1 MFTRV
6 WIYKEDRIMSL
17 DTVLKIGNILRN
29 SKEEMSFSKAIESC
43 KCKDGCWPFCL
54 CLPVDKDFN
63 IIFDRASIV
72 PENKRNS
79 LFYLTY
85 KTSNYDRVCRYIYGD
100 IYYSVKG
107 TLSKNGSI
115 NKPKEDGYYRLG
127 ESQNKNSFNLGNAEY
142 KSICSSSDFSP
153 EEKKVFQQLRTGLA
167 KEQILIERILKYA
180 PAIIKYFE
188 NENVSSFK
196 EYIENEDNLKD
207 ICCTINKENNKKELK
222 KSAEA
227 KSEEELLQLNS
238 ASIFLHFSYEDSNG
252 NEKSWYDFSN
262 TLELVIREMQKKY
275 VDDKNKERLVLKK
288 SLWPTICSGDDKND
302 IQFPNFDLENRY
314 KTRVFTES
322 EIEDLFYG
330 DEYAKKNGKK
340 ISDSK
345 YKLIVLPCGDN
356 LKAEDLKLFQEKRN
370 EPAIV
375 SANEYKDDLISSIL
389 EDSSTFTSF
398 DFIFAKKERT
408 KADDTYLM
416 EISNITLSALNR
428 VNKRN
433 KEIADKVYAERNKEI
448 KIDKLERNKE
458 KKEDYSP
465 ICNSFRN
472 LLGDVQMNNTTGKA
486 EIVASKKYESQI
498 LKVLPLIYK
507 EDYYNDPYLLHSFV
521 TNVESATRLG
531 NGSFWCKI
539 LKYDLMFILSIQN
552 NKQNKFMEIT
562 NSCSFKLGFKIGKMA
577 QPLRFI
583 GSFEKNYV
591 GLLSRRVS
599 TKEDCIRFVT
609 DLCQK
614 LVMHDSVWSVMSA
627 EVFDDLAKLPEDK
640 YDKDELS
647 FGFLDGY
654 FKYESTDKKK
664 VFQKR
669 LEKIMKDY
677 SDDEDLK
684 EPISKLNLIV
694 NEIKHND

>member
-1 MFTRV
+1 
-6 WIYKEDRIMSL
+6 MSL

-29 SKEEMSFSKAIESC
+29 SKEKMSFSNAIVSC
-43 KCKDGCWPFCL
+43 PKDNKGCWPFCL
-54 CLPVDKDFN
+54 FLPVDKDFN
-63 IIFDRASIV
+63 VIFDKVSEV
-72 PENKRNS
+72 PENRRNS
-79 LFYLTY
+79 LYYLMY
-85 KTSNYDRVCRYIYGD
+85 KTSTSDSVCRYIYGD
-100 IYYSVKG
+100 IYYSFKG
-107 TLSKNGSI
+107 TLGKNGSI
-115 NKPKEDGYYRLG
+115 NKPVEGGNYRLM
-127 ESQNKNSFNLGNAEY
+127 ESPSSFDKGTATCNE
-142 KSICSSSDFSP
+142 ICSLSGFSP
-153 EEKKVFQQLRTGLA
+153 EGTNEFQRMRTGFA
-167 KEQILIERILKYA
+167 KEQTLIERTLKYA

-188 NENVSSFK
+188 YVNVSSFK
-196 EYIENEDNLKD
+196 EYIENEDNLKN
-207 ICCTINKENNKKELK
+207 ICCTINKENNKKKLEKLG
-222 KSAEA
+222 EA
-227 KSEEELLQLNS
+227 NGEEELLLLNS
-238 ASIFLHFSYEDSNG
+238 ASIFLHFSYEDGNG

-262 TLELVIREMQKKY
+262 TLELVIREMHKKY
-275 VDDKNKERLVLKK
+275 VEDVKGNKERLVLKK
-288 SLWPTICSGDDKND
+288 SLWPTICSGDKKND
-302 IQFPNFDLENRY
+302 IQFPNFASENKY
-314 KTRVFTES
+314 KTRFFTES
-322 EIEDLFYG
+322 EIEDLFYV
-330 DEYAKKNGKK
+330 DQYAKNGKT
-340 ISDSK
+340 ICDSE
-345 YKLIVLPCGDN
+345 YELIVLPCGDN

-370 EPAIV
+370 ESAIV
-375 SANEYKDDLISSIL
+375 SANEYNDDLISSIL

-398 DFIFAKKERT
+398 DFIFARKERT
-408 KADDTYLM
+408 KPDDTYLI
-416 EISNITLSALNR
+416 EISNITRSTLNR
-428 VNKRN
+428 VNSRN
-433 KEIADKVYAERNKEI
+433 ENIAHQVYAERNKEI
-448 KIDKLERNKE
+448 KIDKPQKNKE
-458 KKEDYSP
+458 KKENYFLS

-472 LLGDVQMNNTTGKA
+472 LLGDVQMDNTTGKVKIA
-486 EIVASKKYESQI
+486 ASKKYESHI

-531 NGSFWCKI
+531 DGSFWCKI

-577 QPLRFI
+577 KPLGKAI

-599 TKEDCIRFVT
+599 TKEDCISFVT

-654 FKYESTDKKK
+654 FKYEPTDKKK

-669 LEKIMKDY
+669 LEKIIKDY

-684 EPISKLNLIV
+684 ESVSKLNLIV
-694 NEIKHND
+694 EDIKLNNKKI

>member
-1 MFTRV
+1 
-6 WIYKEDRIMSL
+6 MSL

-29 SKEEMSFSKAIESC
+29 SKEKMSFSKNIVSC
-43 KCKDGCWPFCL
+43 PKDEKGCWPFCL

-63 IIFDRASIV
+63 IIFDKASIV

-79 LFYLTY
+79 LFYLKY
-85 KTSNYDRVCRYIYGD
+85 ITSNNDKSFKYIYGD

-107 TLSKNGSI
+107 ALGKNGSI
-115 NKPKEDGYYRLG
+115 NEPKECGYYRLAASKSG
-127 ESQNKNSFNLGNAEY
+127 SSFNIGTATCKEIY
-142 KSICSSSDFSP
+142 SSPDFSP
-153 EEKKVFQQLRTGLA
+153 EEIKEFKQIRTGLA
-167 KEQILIERILKYA
+167 KELTLIERILKYA

-196 EYIENEDNLKD
+196 EYIENEDNLKN
-207 ICCTINKENNKKELK
+207 ICCTINKENNKKKLDKLK
-222 KSAEA
+222 EA
-227 KSEEELLQLNS
+227 KSDEELLLLNS

-262 TLELVIREMQKKY
+262 TLELVIREMHKKY

-465 ICNSFRN
+465 ICNSFHN

-486 EIVASKKYESQI
+486 EIVASKKYESHI
-498 LKVLPLIYK
+498 LKVLPLVYK
-507 EDYYNDPYLLHSFV
+507 EDYYNDPSLLHSFV
-521 TNVESATRLG
+521 ANVESATRIG
-531 NGSFWCKI
+531 DGSFWCKI

-577 QPLRFI
+577 QPLRKFI

-627 EVFDDLAKLPEDK
+627 EVFDDLANISESE

-654 FKYESTDKKK
+654 FKYEPTDKKK
-664 VFQKR
+664 EFQKR

-684 EPISKLNLIV
+684 ESVSKLNLIV
-694 NEIKHND
+694 NEMKK

>member
-1 MFTRV
+1 
-6 WIYKEDRIMSL
+6 MSL

-29 SKEEMSFSKAIESC
+29 SKEKMSFSKNIVSC
-43 KCKDGCWPFCL
+43 PKDEKGCWPFCL

-63 IIFDRASIV
+63 IIFDKASIV

-79 LFYLTY
+79 LFYLKY
-85 KTSNYDRVCRYIYGD
+85 ITSNNDKSFKYIYGD

-107 TLSKNGSI
+107 ALGKNGSI
-115 NKPKEDGYYRLG
+115 NEPKECGYYRLAASKSG
-127 ESQNKNSFNLGNAEY
+127 SSFNIGTATCKEIY
-142 KSICSSSDFSP
+142 SSPDFSP
-153 EEKKVFQQLRTGLA
+153 EEIKEFKQIRTGLA
-167 KEQILIERILKYA
+167 KELTLIERILKYA

-196 EYIENEDNLKD
+196 EYIENEDNLKN
-207 ICCTINKENNKKELK
+207 ICCTINKENNKKKLDKLK
-222 KSAEA
+222 EA
-227 KSEEELLQLNS
+227 KSDEELLLLNS

-262 TLELVIREMQKKY
+262 TLELVIREMHKKY

-302 IQFPNFDLENRY
+302 MQFPNFDLENRY

-398 DFIFAKKERT
+398 DFIFARKERT
-408 KADDTYLM
+408 KPDDTYLM
-416 EISNITLSALNR
+416 EISNITRSNLNR
-428 VNKRN
+428 VTSRICK
-433 KEIADKVYAERNKEI
+433 KAYQVYARRNKEI
-448 KIDKLERNKE
+448 KVDMSL
-458 KKEDYSP
+458 S
-465 ICNSFRN
+465 ICCKSFSN
-472 LLGDVQMNNTTGKA
+472 LLGDVQLDQAGKVKIA
-486 EIVASKKYESQI
+486 ASKKYESHI

-507 EDYYNDPYLLHSFV
+507 GDYYNDPSLLHSFV
-521 TNVESATRLG
+521 TNVESAIRLG
-531 NGSFWCKI
+531 GSLFWYEI

-577 QPLRFI
+577 QPLRKFI

-627 EVFDDLAKLPEDK
+627 EVFDDLANISESE

-654 FKYESTDKKK
+654 FKYEPTDKKK
-664 VFQKR
+664 EFQKR

-684 EPISKLNLIV
+684 ESVSKLNLIV
-694 NEIKHND
+694 DEINHKN

>member
-1 MFTRV
+1 
-6 WIYKEDRIMSL
+6 MSL

-29 SKEEMSFSKAIESC
+29 SKEKMSFSKNIVSC
-43 KCKDGCWPFCL
+43 PKDEKGCWPFCL

-63 IIFDRASIV
+63 IIFDKASIV

-79 LFYLTY
+79 LFYLKY
-85 KTSNYDRVCRYIYGD
+85 ITSNNDKSFKYIYGD

-107 TLSKNGSI
+107 ALGKNGSI
-115 NKPKEDGYYRLG
+115 NEPKECGYYRLAASKSG
-127 ESQNKNSFNLGNAEY
+127 SSFNIGTATCKEIY
-142 KSICSSSDFSP
+142 SSPDFSP
-153 EEKKVFQQLRTGLA
+153 EEIKEFKQIRTGLA
-167 KEQILIERILKYA
+167 KELTLIERILKYA

-196 EYIENEDNLKD
+196 EYIENEDNLKN
-207 ICCTINKENNKKELK
+207 ICCTINKENNKKKL
-222 KSAEA
+222 EA
-227 KSEEELLQLNS
+227 KSDEELLLLNS

-262 TLELVIREMQKKY
+262 TLELVIREMHKKY

-465 ICNSFRN
+465 ICNSFHN

-486 EIVASKKYESQI
+486 EIVASKKYESHI
-498 LKVLPLIYK
+498 LKVLPLVYK
-507 EDYYNDPYLLHSFV
+507 EDYYNDPSLLHSFV
-521 TNVESATRLG
+521 ANVESATRIG
-531 NGSFWCKI
+531 DGSFWCKI

-577 QPLRFI
+577 QPLRKFI

-627 EVFDDLAKLPEDK
+627 EVFDDLANISESE

-654 FKYESTDKKK
+654 FKYEPTDKKK
-664 VFQKR
+664 EFQKR

-684 EPISKLNLIV
+684 ESVSKLNLIV
-694 NEIKHND
+694 NEIKNKN

>member
-1 MFTRV
+1 
-6 WIYKEDRIMSL
+6 MSL

-29 SKEEMSFSKAIESC
+29 SKEKMSFSKNIVSC
-43 KCKDGCWPFCL
+43 PKDEKGCWPFCL

-63 IIFDRASIV
+63 IIFDKASIV

-79 LFYLTY
+79 LFYLKY
-85 KTSNYDRVCRYIYGD
+85 ITSNNDKSFKYIYGD
-100 IYYSVKG
+100 IYYTVKG
-107 TLSKNGSI
+107 ALGKNGSI
-115 NKPKEDGYYRLG
+115 NEPKECGYYRLAASKSG
-127 ESQNKNSFNLGNAEY
+127 SSFNIGTATCKEIY
-142 KSICSSSDFSP
+142 SSPDFSP
-153 EEKKVFQQLRTGLA
+153 EEIKEFKQIRTGLA
-167 KEQILIERILKYA
+167 KELTLIERILKYA

-196 EYIENEDNLKD
+196 EYIENEDNLKN
-207 ICCTINKENNKKELK
+207 ICCTINKENNKKKLDKLK
-222 KSAEA
+222 EA
-227 KSEEELLQLNS
+227 KSDEELLLLNS

-262 TLELVIREMQKKY
+262 TLELVIREMHKKY

-375 SANEYKDDLISSIL
+375 SANDYKDDLISSIL

-465 ICNSFRN
+465 ICNSFHN

-486 EIVASKKYESQI
+486 EIVASKKYESHI
-498 LKVLPLIYK
+498 LKVLPLVYK
-507 EDYYNDPYLLHSFV
+507 EDYYNDPSLLHSFV
-521 TNVESATRLG
+521 ANVESATRIG
-531 NGSFWCKI
+531 DGSFWCKI

-577 QPLRFI
+577 QPLRKFI

-627 EVFDDLAKLPEDK
+627 EVFDDLANISESE

-654 FKYESTDKKK
+654 FKYEPTDKKK
-664 VFQKR
+664 EFQKR

-684 EPISKLNLIV
+684 ESVSKLNLIV
-694 NEIKHND
+694 NEIMK

>member
-1 MFTRV
+1 
-6 WIYKEDRIMSL
+6 MSL

-29 SKEEMSFSKAIESC
+29 SKEKMSFSNAVASC
-43 KCKDGCWPFCL
+43 PKDNKGCWPFCL

-63 IIFDRASIV
+63 VIFDKASIV
-72 PENKRNS
+72 PENQRNN
-79 LFYLTY
+79 LYYLKY
-85 KTSNYDRVCRYIYGD
+85 KTSGNDTSCKYMFGD

-127 ESQNKNSFNLGNAEY
+127 ESQNNNSFNLGNAEY

-238 ASIFLHFSYEDSNG
+238 ASIFLHFSYEDGNG

-314 KTRVFTES
+314 KTRSFSES
-322 EIEDLFYG
+322 EIENLFYG
-330 DEYAKKNGKK
+330 VTYAKKGRK
-340 ISDSK
+340 ISDSE
-345 YKLIVLPCGDN
+345 YKLIVLPYGNN
-356 LKAEDLKLFQEKRN
+356 LKADDLKLFIEKKN
-370 EPAIV
+370 ESSIIL
-375 SANEYKDDLISSIL
+375 SNEYSDDLISSVL
-389 EDSSTFTSF
+389 GSSSTFTSF
-398 DFIFAKKERT
+398 DFIFVKNGGT
-408 KADDTYLM
+408 KPDTDLI
-416 EISNITLSALNR
+416 EISNITRSALNR
-428 VNKRN
+428 VDSRN
-433 KEIADKVYAERNKEI
+433 KAIAHQVYAERNKEI
-448 KIDKLERNKE
+448 KIDKPERNKE
-458 KKEDYSP
+458 KKEDNSLS
-465 ICNSFRN
+465 ICKSFRN
-472 LLGDVQMNNTTGKA
+472 LLGDVQLDATGKVKIA
-486 EIVASKKYESQI
+486 ASKKYESHI

-507 EDYYNDPYLLHSFV
+507 ENYYNDPYLLHSYV
-521 TNVESATRLG
+521 TNVESTTRIG
-531 NGSFWCKI
+531 DGSFWCKI

-552 NKQNKFMEIT
+552 NKQNKYMEII
-562 NSCSFKLGFKIGKMA
+562 NSASFKLGVKIGKMA
-577 QPLRFI
+577 KPLKNSI

-599 TKEDCIRFVT
+599 TKDDCIRFVT
-609 DLCQK
+609 DISQK
-614 LVMHDSVWSVMSA
+614 LVMHDGMWATMCA
-627 EVFDDLAKLPEDK
+627 EVCDDLANLSESE
-640 YDKDELS
+640 YDKDKLS

-654 FKYESTDKKK
+654 FKYEPTDKKK
-664 VFQKR
+664 EFQKR

-684 EPISKLNLIV
+684 ESVSKLNLIV
-694 NEIKHND
+694 DEINHKN

>member
-1 MFTRV
+1 
-6 WIYKEDRIMSL
+6 MSL

-29 SKEEMSFSKAIESC
+29 SKEKMSFSKNIVSC
-43 KCKDGCWPFCL
+43 PKDEKGCWPFCL

-63 IIFDRASIV
+63 IIFDKASIV

-79 LFYLTY
+79 LFYLKY
-85 KTSNYDRVCRYIYGD
+85 ITSNNDKSFKYIYGD

-107 TLSKNGSI
+107 ALGKNGSI
-115 NKPKEDGYYRLG
+115 NEPKECGYYRLAASKSG
-127 ESQNKNSFNLGNAEY
+127 SSFNIGTATCKEIY
-142 KSICSSSDFSP
+142 SSPDFSP
-153 EEKKVFQQLRTGLA
+153 EEIKEFKQIRTGLA
-167 KEQILIERILKYA
+167 KELTLIERILKYA

-196 EYIENEDNLKD
+196 EYIENEDNLKN
-207 ICCTINKENNKKELK
+207 ICCTINKENNKKKLDKLK
-222 KSAEA
+222 EA
-227 KSEEELLQLNS
+227 KSDEELLLLNS
-238 ASIFLHFSYEDSNG
+238 ASIFFHFSYEDSNG

-262 TLELVIREMQKKY
+262 TLELVIREMHKKY

-302 IQFPNFDLENRY
+302 IQFPNFYLENRY

-465 ICNSFRN
+465 ICNSFHN

-486 EIVASKKYESQI
+486 EIVASKKYESHI
-498 LKVLPLIYK
+498 LKVLPLVYK
-507 EDYYNDPYLLHSFV
+507 EDYYNDPSLLHSFV
-521 TNVESATRLG
+521 ANVESATRIG
-531 NGSFWCKI
+531 DGSFWCKI

-577 QPLRFI
+577 QPLRKFI

-627 EVFDDLAKLPEDK
+627 EVFDDLANISESE

-654 FKYESTDKKK
+654 FKYEPTDKKK
-664 VFQKR
+664 EFQKR

-684 EPISKLNLIV
+684 ESVSKLNLIV
-694 NEIKHND
+694 NEIKK

>member
-1 MFTRV
+1 M
-6 WIYKEDRIMSL
+6 
-17 DTVLKIGNILRN
+17 
-29 SKEEMSFSKAIESC
+29 
-43 KCKDGCWPFCL
+43 
-54 CLPVDKDFN
+54 
-63 IIFDRASIV
+63 
-72 PENKRNS
+72 
-79 LFYLTY
+79 
-85 KTSNYDRVCRYIYGD
+85 
-100 IYYSVKG
+100 
-107 TLSKNGSI
+107 
-115 NKPKEDGYYRLG
+115 
-127 ESQNKNSFNLGNAEY
+127 Q
-142 KSICSSSDFSP
+142 
-153 EEKKVFQQLRTGLA
+153 
-167 KEQILIERILKYA
+167 
-180 PAIIKYFE
+180 
-188 NENVSSFK
+188 
-196 EYIENEDNLKD
+196 
-207 ICCTINKENNKKELK
+207 
-222 KSAEA
+222 
-227 KSEEELLQLNS
+227 
-238 ASIFLHFSYEDSNG
+238 YE
-252 NEKSWYDFSN
+252 
-262 TLELVIREMQKKY
+262 Y

-330 DEYAKKNGKK
+330 VSYAKKGKM
-340 ISDSK
+340 ISGSE
-345 YKLIVLPCGDN
+345 YKLIVLPFGKN
-356 LKAEDLKLFQEKRN
+356 LKADDLKLFTEKKN
-370 EPAIV
+370 ESSIIL
-375 SANEYKDDLISSIL
+375 SNEYSDDLISLALGS
-389 EDSSTFTSF
+389 SSTFTSF
-398 DFIFAKKERT
+398 DFIFVKNGGT
-408 KADDTYLM
+408 KPDTYLI
-416 EISNITLSALNR
+416 ELSNITRSNLNR
-428 VNKRN
+428 VNSRN
-433 KEIADKVYAERNKEI
+433 QNIAHQIYAERNNELKVETPF
-448 KIDKLERNKE
+448 
-458 KKEDYSP
+458 S
-465 ICNSFRN
+465 ICKSFSN
-472 LLGDVQMNNTTGKA
+472 LLGDVQLDATGKVK
-486 EIVASKKYESQI
+486 ITASKKYKSHI

-507 EDYYNDPYLLHSFV
+507 ENYYNDPYLLHSFV

-562 NSCSFKLGFKIGKMA
+562 NSCSFKLGSKIGKMA

-684 EPISKLNLIV
+684 ESVSKLNLIV
-694 NEIKHND
+694 DEINHKN

>member
-1 MFTRV
+1 
-6 WIYKEDRIMSL
+6 MSL

-29 SKEEMSFSKAIESC
+29 SKEKMSFSKNIVSC
-43 KCKDGCWPFCL
+43 PKDEKGCWPFCL

-63 IIFDRASIV
+63 IIFDKASIV

-79 LFYLTY
+79 LFYLKY
-85 KTSNYDRVCRYIYGD
+85 ITSNNDKSFKYIYGD

-107 TLSKNGSI
+107 ALGKNGSI
-115 NKPKEDGYYRLG
+115 NEPKECGYYRLAASKSG
-127 ESQNKNSFNLGNAEY
+127 SSFNIGTATCKEIY
-142 KSICSSSDFSP
+142 SSPDFSP
-153 EEKKVFQQLRTGLA
+153 EEIKEFKQIRTGLA
-167 KEQILIERILKYA
+167 KELTLIERILKYA

-196 EYIENEDNLKD
+196 EYIENEDNLKN
-207 ICCTINKENNKKELK
+207 ICCTINKENNKKKLDKLK
-222 KSAEA
+222 EA
-227 KSEEELLQLNS
+227 KSDEDLLLLNS

-262 TLELVIREMQKKY
+262 TLELVIREMHKKY

-465 ICNSFRN
+465 ICNSFHN

-486 EIVASKKYESQI
+486 EIVASKKYESHI
-498 LKVLPLIYK
+498 LKVLPLVYK
-507 EDYYNDPYLLHSFV
+507 EDYYNDPSLLHSFV
-521 TNVESATRLG
+521 ANVESATRIG
-531 NGSFWCKI
+531 DGSFWCKI

-577 QPLRFI
+577 QPLRKFI

-627 EVFDDLAKLPEDK
+627 EVFDDLANISESE

-654 FKYESTDKKK
+654 FKYEPTDKKK
-664 VFQKR
+664 EFQKR

-684 EPISKLNLIV
+684 ESVSKLNLIV
-694 NEIKHND
+694 NEIKK

>member
-1 MFTRV
+1 
-6 WIYKEDRIMSL
+6 MSL

-29 SKEEMSFSKAIESC
+29 SNSKEKMNFPNAVVSC
-43 KCKDGCWPFCL
+43 PKDNKGCRPFCL
-54 CLPVDKDFN
+54 SLPVDKDFN
-63 IIFDRASIV
+63 IIFDKVSEV
-72 PENKRNS
+72 PENRRNS
-79 LFYLTY
+79 LYYLMY
-85 KTSNYDRVCRYIYGD
+85 ITSNNDRVCRYIYGD

-127 ESQNKNSFNLGNAEY
+127 ESQNKTSFNNGNDKYE
-142 KSICSSSDFSP
+142 KICSSSDFSP
-153 EEKKVFQQLRTGLA
+153 EVIKEFQQIRTGFA
-167 KEQILIERILKYA
+167 KEKTLIERILKYA
-180 PAIIKYFE
+180 PAIIRYFE
-188 NENVSSFK
+188 KGNVSSFK
-196 EYIENEDNLKD
+196 EYIENEDILKD
-207 ICCTINKENNKKELK
+207 ICCTINKENNKNELK
-222 KSAEA
+222 KSGEA
-227 KSEEELLQLNS
+227 KSEEELLRLNS
-238 ASIFLHFSYEDSNG
+238 VSIFLHFSYEDSNG
-252 NEKSWYDFSN
+252 NEKSWYDFFK
-262 TLELVIREMQKKY
+262 TFELVIRNMQYEY

-302 IQFPNFDLENRY
+302 IQFPNFVLENRY

-330 DEYAKKNGKK
+330 VSYAKKGKM
-340 ISDSK
+340 ISGSE
-345 YKLIVLPCGDN
+345 YKLIVLPFGKN
-356 LKAEDLKLFQEKRN
+356 LKADDLKLFTEKKN
-370 EPAIV
+370 ESSIIL
-375 SANEYKDDLISSIL
+375 SNEYSDDLISLALGS
-389 EDSSTFTSF
+389 SSTFTSF
-398 DFIFAKKERT
+398 DFIFVKNGGT
-408 KADDTYLM
+408 KPDTYLI
-416 EISNITLSALNR
+416 ELSNITRSNLNR
-428 VNKRN
+428 VNSRN
-433 KEIADKVYAERNKEI
+433 QNIAHQIYAERNNELKVETPF
-448 KIDKLERNKE
+448 
-458 KKEDYSP
+458 S
-465 ICNSFRN
+465 ICKSFSN
-472 LLGDVQMNNTTGKA
+472 LLGDVQMDNTTGKVKIA
-486 EIVASKKYESQI
+486 ASKKYESHI

-531 NGSFWCKI
+531 DGSFWCKI

-577 QPLRFI
+577 QPLRKFI

-627 EVFDDLAKLPEDK
+627 EVFDDLANISESE

-654 FKYESTDKKK
+654 FKYEPTDKKK
-664 VFQKR
+664 EFQKR

-684 EPISKLNLIV
+684 ESVSKLNLIV
-694 NEIKHND
+694 EDIKLNNKKV

>member
-1 MFTRV
+1 
-6 WIYKEDRIMSL
+6 MSL

-29 SKEEMSFSKAIESC
+29 SKEKMSFSKNIVSC
-43 KCKDGCWPFCL
+43 PKDEKGCWPFCL

-63 IIFDRASIV
+63 IIFDKASIV

-79 LFYLTY
+79 LFYLKY
-85 KTSNYDRVCRYIYGD
+85 ITSNNDKSFKYIYGD

-107 TLSKNGSI
+107 ALGKNDSI
-115 NKPKEDGYYRLG
+115 NEPKECGYYRLAASKSG
-127 ESQNKNSFNLGNAEY
+127 SSFNIGTATCKEIY
-142 KSICSSSDFSP
+142 SSPDFSP
-153 EEKKVFQQLRTGLA
+153 EEIKEFKQIRTGLA
-167 KEQILIERILKYA
+167 KELTLIERILKYA

-196 EYIENEDNLKD
+196 EYIENEDNLKN
-207 ICCTINKENNKKELK
+207 ICCTINKENNKKKL
-222 KSAEA
+222 EA
-227 KSEEELLQLNS
+227 KSDEELLLLNS

-262 TLELVIREMQKKY
+262 TLELVIREMHKKY

-465 ICNSFRN
+465 ICNSFHN

-486 EIVASKKYESQI
+486 EIVASKKYESHI
-498 LKVLPLIYK
+498 LKVLPLVYK
-507 EDYYNDPYLLHSFV
+507 EDYYNDPSLLHSFV
-521 TNVESATRLG
+521 ANVESATRIG
-531 NGSFWCKI
+531 DGSFWCKI

-577 QPLRFI
+577 QPLRKFI

-627 EVFDDLAKLPEDK
+627 EVFDDLANISESE

-654 FKYESTDKKK
+654 FKYEPTDKKK
-664 VFQKR
+664 EFQKR

-684 EPISKLNLIV
+684 ESVSKLNLIV
-694 NEIKHND
+694 NEIKKIKNNEEIRNFVLV